1 MNTRNVFSVLLGIC
15 LTLSAA
21 ACTPE
26 PATPDQPDLPPAT
39 QRPTRTPRN
48 TPVAPVQ
55 PGKPAAPTATNTPPA
70 PPANTPV
77 DPASVVLTVD
87 YGSEGKAFEYAFI
100 EPYGKALV
108 VYLDSGEIQVHHLDE
123 GWAATFALPSG
134 VMLPND
140 AISVQASKILFAE
153 YYPNENGNITI
164 WQVTPGSEAV
174 VAATISE
181 TDGWVTKLAFSPDGK
196 TLAAGFNLGEIR
208 LYSASNGAR
217 LRSIKAFN
225 DFVRSLAFS
234 PDGRAI
240 IADSFSFDPN
250 TYVFNTSNG
259 AKTATL
265 STESWEPG
273 RVSFSPDGTLAAAPA
288 SDGTHIF
295 TTGNWQPTGT
305 VISTWEGT
313 FTCDSL
319 GFMEVMG
326 DTVTFY
332 SLDSGQQTG
341 DMSLPDVGDFYCLT
355 GGRSAV
361 IALDYDNY
369 ILTLRLVTP

>member
-1 MNTRNVFSVLLGIC
+1 MNTRKAFSILLGIC
-15 LTLSAA
+15 LALSAA

-26 PATPDQPDLPPAT
+26 PATPDRPALPPAT
-39 QRPTRTPRN
+39 QRPTRTPRDTQAPPVQPSATATRPVQPSK
-48 TPVAPVQ
+48 TPVA
-55 PGKPAAPTATNTPPA
+55 
-70 PPANTPV
+70 
-77 DPASVVLTVD
+77 DPASILLTVD

-100 EPYGKALV
+100 APYGRALV
-108 VYLDSGEIQVHHLDE
+108 VFLDGGDIQVFHLED
-123 GWAATFALPSG
+123 GWTATFPLPLDF
-134 VMLPND
+134 MFPND
-140 AISVQASKILFAE
+140 AISVQPSKILFAE

-164 WQVTPGSEAV
+164 WQVTPGSEAEAV
-174 VAATISE
+174 ATITE
-181 TDGWVTKLAFSPDGK
+181 TDGWVTTLAFSPDGK

-208 LYSASNGAR
+208 LYSTSNGTR

-225 DFVRSLAFS
+225 DFVMSMAYS
-234 PDGRAI
+234 PDGRYI

-250 TYVFNTSNG
+250 TYVFNASSG
-259 AKTATL
+259 SKTATL

-273 RVSFSPDGTLAAAPA
+273 RVSFSPDGTLAAATA
-288 SDGTHIF
+288 GDGTHIF

-305 VISTWEGT
+305 VIGIWEGT

-326 DTVTFY
+326 DLVSFY
-332 SLDSGQQTG
+332 SLDTGQQTG
-341 DMSLPDVGDFYCLT
+341 TMNLPDVGDFYCLT

-361 IALDYDNY
+361 INLDYDNY